1 VGDTNLNYMLMIAAA
16 FVIIFIYF
24 KYNQLKNKRDF
35 INKMKERWGKKP
47 TRNLSHEQLE
57 GIKRY
62 FLLKRESEYCIDDIT
77 WNDLDMNSIFQLIN
91 NTNSAIGEQYLYYL
105 LRTPRFY
112 QSELDERKRMID
124 FFEKNEEE
132 RIKLQCIY
140 GEIGRTGNYSLSD
153 YIYNLAD
160 LDQKS
165 NIKEYGMLI
174 LGILS
179 IISALI
185 IPTYGVLVFIGVVI
199 LNISQYFKVKGEIEP
214 YFVSIA
220 YINRILN
227 GADAFVKALPKE
239 CEKYATRTRQ
249 IKKEFKDYKR
259 HAKWVKGGKP
269 TTGAIE
275 EVILDYVKMFFHID
289 LIKFNYVLAEV
300 KDKVEYIDE
309 LIELMGSLEAYLA
322 IASFRGVVD
331 YFSIPNLSSEKSSII
346 ELTDIYHPMIT
357 KPVLNSINQNG
368 SVLITGSNASG
379 KSTFLKTIAINAI
392 LAQTIYMTMAKN
404 YNASFYRIYSS
415 MALTDNLFN
424 NESYYIVEIKS
435 LKRILDAVKEETPIL
450 CFIDEVLRGTN
461 TVERIAASAQ
471 ILNSMNQNHVMCFAA
486 THDIELTH
494 ILEDNYSNYHFEEE
508 IRDND
513 ILFSYELKKGRAP
526 SRNAIKLLSIIGYEE
541 KIINKAEESA
551 ASFMIN
557 NRWEKVL

>member
-1 VGDTNLNYMLMIAAA
+1 MGDTNLNYMLMIVAA
-16 FVIIFIYF
+16 FIIIVIFF
-24 KYNQLKNKRDF
+24 KYNQIKNKKDF
-35 INKMKERWGKKP
+35 INKAKEQWGKKP
-47 TRNLSHEQLE
+47 TRNLSYEQLE

-62 FLLKRESEYCIDDIT
+62 FLLKKESEYYIDDIT
-77 WNDLDMNSIFQLIN
+77 WNDLDMDSIFQLIN

-105 LRTPRFY
+105 LRTPKFNK
-112 QSELDERKRMID
+112 SELEERKRIID
-124 FFEKNEEE
+124 FFEQNEEE
-132 RIKLQCIY
+132 RVKLQCIY

-160 LDQKS
+160 LDKKS
-165 NIKEYGMLI
+165 NRKEYGMLI

-179 IISALI
+179 IISALL
-185 IPTYGVLVFIGVVI
+185 IPTYGVLLFIGAVI

-227 GADAFVKALPKE
+227 GADAFVKVLPKE
-239 CEKYATRTRQ
+239 CEEYAIRTKQ

-269 TTGAIE
+269 TTGSIE

-309 LIELMGSLEAYLA
+309 LIVLMGSMEAYLA

-331 YFSIPNLSSEKSSII
+331 YYSIPSLSSEKTARIHL
-346 ELTDIYHPMIT
+346 EDVYHPMIAR
-357 KPVLNSINQNG
+357 PVLNSINQKS

-379 KSTFLKTIAINAI
+379 KSTFLKTIAINSI
-392 LAQTIYMTMAKN
+392 LAQTIYMTMSKKYDAC
-404 YNASFYRIYSS
+404 FYRIYSS

-424 NESYYIVEIKS
+424 KESYYIVEIKS
-435 LKRILDAVKEETPIL
+435 LKRILDASKKDVPIL

-471 ILNSMNQNHVMCFAA
+471 ILNSIKQEHVMCFAA

-494 ILEDNYSNYHFEEE
+494 ILEDIYSNYHFEEE
-508 IRDND
+508 IMDND
-513 ILFSYELKKGRAP
+513 ILFSYELKAGRAT

-541 KIINKAEESA
+541 NIIKKAEASA
-551 ASFMIN
+551 ASFMLN